1 MTPGP
6 PRDFSQYGKR
16 RAVQG
21 GVETRNRRGAFGR
34 TWWGRA
40 FVEAIEEHADPGRM
54 TRGKTYARAGQ
65 VVAMRIE
72 PGAVTAEVQGSQPRP
87 FTSVLTL
94 RTFDDERIAELIDTV
109 RAAPG
114 MLAETVSGS
123 LPTSLGPLLLPRS
136 AADLDFD
143 CTCPDSGWP
152 CKHVAAVAFLTAERL
167 DERPLDMLTLRGI
180 DLDTLIAGVESR
192 PDLDPDDLYGDRL
205 ELPAL
210 PIVEYRAAPD
220 DLDPVPLRRA
230 LRATAEDEKTMSAG
244 LRDLNVV
251 YGRLAD

>member
-1 MTPGP
+1 MSP

-16 RAVQG
+16 RPVRG
-21 GVETRNRRGAFGR
+21 GVESSNRRGAFGR

-40 FVEAIEEHADPGRM
+40 FVEAIEEHADPGRL

-94 RTFDDERIAELIDTV
+94 RTFDDERLAELVDVV
-109 RAAPG
+109 RGAPG

-123 LPTSLGPLLLPRS
+123 LPTALGPLLLPRS
-136 AADLDFD
+136 AAELDFD
-143 CTCPDSGWP
+143 CTCPDTGWP
-152 CKHVAAVAFLTAERL
+152 CKHIAAVAFLTAERL
-167 DERPLDMLTLRGI
+167 DERPLDMLVLRGV
-180 DLDTLIAGVESR
+180 DLDALIAGVEDR
-192 PDLDPDDLYGDRL
+192 AGPDPDDLYGDRT

-210 PIVEYRAAPD
+210 PVAEFRAAWE
-220 DLDPVPLRRA
+220 DLDPVLLRRA
-230 LRATAEDEKTMSAG
+230 LRATGEDERAVIAG
-244 LRDLNVV
+244 VRDLQAV
-251 YGRLAD
+251 YRRLPD